1 MLRKQFQLLIFALM
15 LPLMAS
21 AQDQDNFW
29 NLLMKDVSV
38 RFRYSLEHG
47 AMVMVPRF
55 GDQLVLFVLLPK
67 QKDIK
72 SFFLL
77 SFGAPKETKALAEI
91 IASALL
97 EKCRKTGQGWF
108 YCCKTRYATF
118 GRHTLAVLQAFFNST
133 LANTEFP
140 HGLPA
145 ALNIMVEYL
154 QAFQILSLLTRHHE
168 FALMVFVLLPKQKDI
183 KNALQ
188 YQVVALFTHPVKP

>member
-1 MLRKQFQLLIFALM
+1 MPGFSLFFKSAGAFACADGFVPTLR
-15 LPLMAS
+15 
-21 AQDQDNFW
+21 
-29 NLLMKDVSV
+29 
-38 RFRYSLEHG
+38 H
-47 AMVMVPRF
+47 
-55 GDQLVLFVLLPK
+55 LPK
-67 QKDIK
+67 QKDKK
-72 SFFLL
+72 SLFLL

-154 QAFQILSLLTRHHE
+154 RAFQIMSLLTHHHE
-168 FALMVFVLLPKQKDI
+168 LTGALACANLGAVGQ
-183 KNALQ
+183 
-188 YQVVALFTHPVKP
+188 